1 MTCVAKEYDI
11 KTKMRFLLVYNLK
24 TFGGEGIKIWWLDFS
39 RWGGMNKFM
48 AGGGIP
54 RFFQIAA
61 RGVEGVSEV
70 LLGGILYGVVGTCGG
85 VNLMIQT
92 FKAKNSSL
100 RILNIN

>member
-1 MTCVAKEYDI
+1 MTCVAKEYEI

-61 RGVEGVSEV
+61 RG
-70 LLGGILYGVVGTCGG
+70 CGG
-85 VNLMIQT
+85 GFRSFAGGNFVPGGGNLWRSEFDDSNLQ
-92 FKAKNSSL
+92 S
-100 RILNIN
+100 

>member
-1 MTCVAKEYDI
+1 MTCVAKEYQI

-61 RGVEGVSEV
+61 RGVEGGFRSFA
-70 LLGGILYGVVGTCGG
+70 GGNFVPDGG
-85 VNLMIQT
+85 NLWRSGFDDSNLQ
-92 FKAKNSSL
+92 S
-100 RILNIN
+100 